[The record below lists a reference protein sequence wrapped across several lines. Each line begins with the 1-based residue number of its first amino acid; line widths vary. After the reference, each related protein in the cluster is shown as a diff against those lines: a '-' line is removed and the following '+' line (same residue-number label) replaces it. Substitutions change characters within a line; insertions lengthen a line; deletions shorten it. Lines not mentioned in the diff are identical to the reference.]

1 MSIIAN
7 FFEIIKRRRLCV
19 LLERHHRDSRAMTE
33 WYPDWFYEIMERD
46 AVRNRAYEQVVQE
59 QVPGLSVLEIGTGPH
74 VFLSAMCHRAGASEI
89 IALEAN
95 QHAFR
100 SACDYATHNQ
110 LDRLRLLHGFS
121 DQITL
126 QQRSQVLIHE
136 LVGSIG
142 SSEGMARFV
151 ADAKRR
157 LLVPNAVHIPAQ
169 CNTYLF
175 PTEHPRLN
183 LIESLLGW
191 IYRGQRL
198 HGKQFLR
205 AYNFPIQAALAPPQ
219 EFETIVFQN
228 DYPLQDQRRLV
239 FNVARDGWLSGFA
252 LFIRLFVDANRIV
265 DSIEQATNWSVP
277 YIRLYNPA
285 LWVKQGSLIV
295 VDVKTKLNQVD
306 PSYTIEVALGDSIDT
321 LSASAQYA
329 WNGA

>member
-7 FFEIIKRRRLCV
+7 IFEIIKRRRLCV
-19 LLERHHRDSRAMTE
+19 LLMRNHRNSRAMTE

-46 AVRNRAYEQVVQE
+46 VVRNRAYEQVVQDR
-59 QVPGLSVLEIGTGPH
+59 VPGLSVLEIGTGPH
-74 VFLSAMCHRAGASEI
+74 AFFSAMCHRAGASEI
-89 IALEAN
+89 IAIEAN
-95 QHAFR
+95 SRSFQ
-100 SACDYATHNQ
+100 SACNYAAHHQ
-110 LDRLRLLHGFS
+110 LDRLTLLHGFS

-126 QQRSQVLIHE
+126 QEPSQVLIHE
-136 LVGSIG
+136 LVGSVG

-157 LLVPNAVHIPAQ
+157 LLASNAVYIPAQ

-175 PTEHPRLN
+175 PTEHPQLT
-183 LIESLLGW
+183 LIESLFGW

-219 EFETIVFQN
+219 EFESIVFQN
-228 DYPLQDQRRLV
+228 DFPLQDQRRLV
-239 FNVARDGWLSGFA
+239 FTVTRDGWLSGFV

-265 DSIEQATNWSVP
+265 DSIEQATNWSLP

-295 VDVKTKLNQVD
+295 VEVKTDLNQVD
-306 PSYTIEVALGDSIDT
+306 PSYTIEVALGNSIDT
-321 LSASAQYA
+321 LSTSTQYM
-329 WNGA
+329 WSGA